1 MSGGLSKVAKEL
13 DVDRIGTMHQAGSD
27 AFVTA
32 AVYFKLKHK
41 LKKLWNMD
49 ADSKIEERLNGKLF
63 GIGDSINDEIY
74 IDQYRNVATKLSYV
88 DETGHVN
95 LKLLTDTRVPSNIP
109 QSNSGQGHINNI
121 IQGRSGSSQH
131 GVLTQPSPV
140 QQPVEMPKQQIPT
153 MQMDMRHGQQQ
164 QWMPNQNPNMVN
176 QHNFMGQNMML
187 NEAMMQMP

>member
-1 MSGGLSKVAKEL
+1 LKLYFGNFYDCKEIKREIDYLSGGLSKVAKEL

-27 AFVTA
+27 AYVTA
-32 AVYFKLKHK
+32 AVYFKLKFK

-74 IDQYRNVATKLSYV
+74 IDQYKNVATKLTFI

-95 LKLLTDTRVPSNIP
+95 LKLLTDTSSRVPSNIP
-109 QSNSGQGHINNI
+109 QSNSGQGHLSGL

-131 GVLTQPSPV
+131 GVLPQPP
-140 QQPVEMPKQQIPT
+140 QQ
-153 MQMDMRHGQQQ
+153 
-164 QWMPNQNPNMVN
+164 
-176 QHNFMGQNMML
+176 
-187 NEAMMQMP
+187 